1 MLDGIFSSPVMVRI
15 LLLFLYRSSSRGGID
30 PSLFLGQGPS
40 PFLPGFLVLVRQAL
54 PGIGH
59 GRNHVLA
66 LCLGNSSCHGHL
78 DLRIMLGHEQCVARV
93 LALWRT
99 GLAPTLLGLGLS
111 TALLAGVLWLAVLI
125 ERGELVG

>member
-1 MLDGIFSSPVMVRI
+1 MLDGIFSSPMVVRI
-15 LLLFLYRSSSRGGID
+15 LLLFLYSRGSID
-30 PSLFLGQGPS
+30 TSLLLLGQGPS
-40 PFLPGFLVLVRQAL
+40 PFLPGILVLVRQAL

-59 GRNHVLA
+59 RRNNVLA
-66 LCLGNSSCHGHL
+66 LCLGNSSRHGHL